1 LRRVGA
7 AGLALGGALCAA
19 SAANAAPPGPRDP
32 NWPCQQI
39 KVPELSLAAI
49 WSGPPLDTQQ
59 VDWRQNAQVADL
71 VHDLAQRRMPI
82 DQAQNKIRAVA
93 QHASEQKQSTLLEL
107 LAGLFGVFDEER
119 SAVIAGLERFGARQK
134 QLAAAIR
141 DNNEKLRA
149 MQSDPKTDAGDLNM
163 MVQRITWDT
172 EVFRDRQQALSYA
185 CEVPGKIEQRLF
197 TLARTIQQ
205 ESQ

>member
-1 LRRVGA
+1 VSADQGA
-7 AGLALGGALCAA
+7 GAFPGGDL
-19 SAANAAPPGPRDP
+19 
-32 NWPCQQI
+32 
-39 KVPELSLAAI
+39 V
-49 WSGPPLDTQQ
+49 GPPLDTQQ
-59 VDWRQNAQVADL
+59 VDWRQNVQVADL

-82 DQAQNKIRAVA
+82 DQAQDKIRAVA
-93 QHASEQKQSTLLEL
+93 QQASEQKQSTLLEL
-107 LAGLFGVFDEER
+107 LAGLFGVLDEER

-197 TLARTIQQ
+197 TLARAIQQ
-205 ESQ
+205 ELR